1 MEGQRRQVVEEE
13 QGGRRLVVGA
23 KKHGII
29 CHGRGLLSEQV
40 DKRYKVGCG
49 TKYERVESEGL
60 TQIRLLDL
68 PVICGR

>member
-1 MEGQRRQVVEEE
+1 
-13 QGGRRLVVGA
+13 VGE

-60 TQIRLLDL
+60 TQICLLDL